1 MGRAVVGRIG
11 EVEGQQGFVRTARRI
26 NCRVG
31 GFEISRLETAMKT
44 AMKDAD
50 LGMASGSC

>member
-1 MGRAVVGRIG
+1 MGRAVGGRIG